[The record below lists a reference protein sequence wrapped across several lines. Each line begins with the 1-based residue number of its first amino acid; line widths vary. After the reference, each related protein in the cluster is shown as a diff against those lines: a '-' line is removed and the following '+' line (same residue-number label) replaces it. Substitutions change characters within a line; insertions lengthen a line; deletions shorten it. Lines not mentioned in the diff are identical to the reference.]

1 MQTLGLLNSLA
12 ILQDD
17 GHAIGEFFFFFFLII
32 ILSDIRSA

>member
-17 GHAIGEFFFFFFLII
+17 DHAFGEFFYFFSLII